1 VSMIP
6 DDIIEQVRDS
16 ADIVGLI
23 GETVAL
29 KRTGSDYRGPCPFHG
44 GTNRNFAVIPKK
56 GRYYCF
62 VCHESGDVFSW
73 FMKRLGM
80 DYPTAVREA
89 ARHTGIVIP
98 ERAERSGP
106 DPQEPLYSAMA
117 VGHDWFARQL
127 LELPDA
133 GVAREYL
140 RSRDIP
146 LETGAVL
153 GLGFAPVGNS
163 FLQAMAELGVEQQ
176 VLLDAGLAAQRDDG
190 SVIPRFRRRLLFPIH
205 DLRGRIVGLG
215 GRLLGPGEPKY
226 LNSPETG
233 IFHKGKQLY
242 NLHQARAAIRKE
254 ESVLLVEGY
263 FDVIR
268 LSLAGI
274 ENVVAPLGTALTPDQ
289 AALLRRY
296 APAAAIL
303 YDSDLPGLR
312 ATFRAGDELL
322 RHDIRVRVATLP
334 PGEDPDSLVRKG
346 GVAALEAVLRDAI
359 DLLERKIQ
367 LLERR
372 GFFEGVE
379 HRRDALDRLL
389 PTIRA
394 AADPITRELYLT
406 LTAERAGVSKEVL
419 ERELAEGGNAGTRER
434 MVGGDRSHGEHS
446 GGTTPRARARRNP
459 ETQLLA
465 AMLAAPELIVRARE
479 DIQPGLIEKLQ
490 LREIFEALVQRDTGP
505 GQLPEG
511 LSESAAAAWSYLKE
525 AAEELNTQ
533 EVATLY
539 DKAAQILRARS
550 QYREMALLTDP
561 GEKQRKRADLRA
573 LFPAADEWYEYKKAA
588 SRGARTANRSRG
600 A

>member
-1 VSMIP
+1 MIP
-6 DDIIEQVRDS
+6 DETIEQVRDS
-16 ADIVGLI
+16 TDIVGLI
-23 GETVAL
+23 GESVSL

-89 ARHTGIVIP
+89 ARRTGIVIP

-106 DPQEPLYSAMA
+106 DPHEPLYGAMA
-117 VGHDWFARQL
+117 VAHDWFARQL

-133 GVAREYL
+133 SGAREYL
-140 RSRDIP
+140 QSRDIQ
-146 LETGAVL
+146 LDTAALL
-153 GLGFAPVGNS
+153 GLGFAPVGNT
-163 FLQAMAELGVEQQ
+163 FPAAMAELGVEER
-176 VLLDAGLAAQRDDG
+176 VLLAAGLLAQRDDG
-190 SVIPRFRRRLLFPIH
+190 SIIPRFRRRLLFPIH
-205 DLRGRIVGLG
+205 DLRGRVVGLG

-226 LNSPETG
+226 LNSPETE

-242 NLHQARAAIRKE
+242 NLHQARGAIRKE

-268 LSLAGI
+268 LSLAGV
-274 ENVVAPLGTALTPDQ
+274 EHVVAPLGTALTPDQ
-289 AALLRRY
+289 AALLKRY
-296 APAAAIL
+296 APAATIL

-322 RHDIRVRVATLP
+322 RHGIRVRVATLP
-334 PGEDPDSLVRKG
+334 PGEDPDTLVRNG
-346 GVAALEAVLRDAI
+346 GLPALERVLLDAI

-367 LLERR
+367 LLERK

-394 AADPITRELYLT
+394 ATDPITRELYLS

-419 ERELAEGGNAGTRER
+419 ERELRDSGAGGQRGGRDTAGPER
-434 MVGGDRSHGEHS
+434 SAS
-446 GGTTPRARARRNP
+446 TGTARARVRRNP
-459 ETQLLA
+459 ETQLIA

-479 DIQPGLIEKLQ
+479 EIVPTLLEKPQ
-490 LREIFEALVQRDTGP
+490 LREIFEALIRGDSTGS
-505 GQLPEG
+505 QLPEQ
-511 LSESAAAAWSYLKE
+511 LSEHAAAAWSYLKE
-525 AAEELNTQ
+525 AAVELGSQ
-533 EVATLY
+533 EVATLF
-539 DKAAQILRARS
+539 DKAAQILQARS
-550 QYREMALLTDP
+550 QYREMTVLTDP
-561 GEKQRKRADLRA
+561 GEKQRRRAQLRA
-573 LFPAADEWYEYKKAA
+573 LFPAADEWYEYQKAA
-588 SRGARTANRSRG
+588 LKSARAANRSRG

>member
-1 VSMIP
+1 MIP
-6 DDIIEQVRDS
+6 DDTIEQVRDS
-16 ADIVGLI
+16 TDIVGLI
-23 GETVAL
+23 GESVAL

-44 GTNRNFAVIPKK
+44 GTNRNFAVIPRK

-89 ARHTGIVIP
+89 ARRTGIVIP
-98 ERAERSGP
+98 ERAVRAGP
-106 DPQEPLYSAMA
+106 DPHEPLYSAMA
-117 VGHDWFARQL
+117 VAHDWFAHQF
-127 LELPDA
+127 LETTDA
-133 GVAREYL
+133 TAAREYL
-140 RSRDIP
+140 QGRDIP
-146 LETGAVL
+146 LETAAML
-153 GLGFAPVGNS
+153 GLGYAPVGNA
-163 FLQAMAELGVEQQ
+163 FLKAMAELGVEERI
-176 VLLDAGLAAQRDDG
+176 LLGAGLAAQRDDG

-205 DLRGRIVGLG
+205 DLRGRVVGLG

-226 LNSPETG
+226 LNSPETA

-242 NLHQARAAIRKE
+242 NLHQARGAIRKE

-268 LSLAGI
+268 LSLAGV

-289 AALLRRY
+289 AGLLKRY
-296 APAAAIL
+296 APAATIL

-322 RHDIRVRVATLP
+322 RHAIRVRVATLP
-334 PGEDPDSLVRKG
+334 PGEDPDTLVRKG
-346 GVAALEAVLRDAI
+346 GLSALEGVLGDAI

-367 LLERR
+367 LLERK
-372 GFFEGVE
+372 GFFGGVE

-394 AADPITRELYLT
+394 AADPITRELYLS
-406 LTAERAGVSKEVL
+406 LAAQRSGVSKEVL
-419 ERELAEGGNAGTRER
+419 ERELAEGTKAGR
-434 MVGGDRSHGEHS
+434 GEGLGHRVQAS
-446 GGTTPRARARRNP
+446 ATAPARPRGRRNP
-459 ETQLLA
+459 ETQLLS
-465 AMLAAPELIVRARE
+465 AMLAAPELVVRARE
-479 DIQPGLIEKLQ
+479 DISPGLLEKLQ
-490 LREIFEALVQRDTGP
+490 LRELFEAIVQRSAPP

-511 LSESAAAAWSYLKE
+511 LSESAAVAWSYLKE
-525 AAEELNTQ
+525 AAEELSTE

-550 QYREMALLTDP
+550 LYREMAMLTDP

-588 SRGARTANRSRG
+588 SRGARTVHRSRG

>member
-1 VSMIP
+1 MIP
-6 DDIIEQVRDS
+6 DETIEQVRDS
-16 ADIVGLI
+16 TDLVGLI
-23 GETVAL
+23 GESVAL
-29 KRTGSDYRGPCPFHG
+29 KRSGSDFRGPCPFHG

-56 GRYYCF
+56 GRFYCF

-73 FMKRLGM
+73 FMKRHGM

-89 ARHTGIVIP
+89 ARRTGIVIP
-98 ERAERSGP
+98 ERGERAGP
-106 DPQEPLYSAMA
+106 DPHEPLYSVMA

-133 GVAREYL
+133 SGAREYL
-140 RSRDIP
+140 QSRDLP
-146 LETGAVL
+146 LETAAML

-163 FLQAMAELGVEQQ
+163 FLKAMSGLGIEER
-176 VLLDAGLAAQRDDG
+176 VLLEAGLAAQRDDG
-190 SVIPRFRRRLLFPIH
+190 TVIPRFRRRLLFPIH

-226 LNSPETG
+226 LNSPETE

-242 NLHQARAAIRKE
+242 NLHQARSAIRKE

-268 LSLAGI
+268 LSLAGVDH
-274 ENVVAPLGTALTPDQ
+274 VVAPLGTALTPDQ
-289 AALLRRY
+289 AILLKRFTQS
-296 APAAAIL
+296 AAIL

-322 RHDIRVRVATLP
+322 RHGIRVRVATLP
-334 PGEDPDSLVRKG
+334 PGEDPDTLVRKG
-346 GVAALEAVLRDAI
+346 GVEALDGVLHDAL

-367 LLERR
+367 LLERK

-394 AADPITRELYLT
+394 AADPITRELYLS
-406 LTAERAGVSKEVL
+406 LVAERAGVNKEVL
-419 ERELAEGGNAGTRER
+419 ERELREGAAAAQRGSGAGVEREGR
-434 MVGGDRSHGEHS
+434 QAS
-446 GGTTPRARARRNP
+446 GGATPRARGSRNP

-465 AMLAAPELIVRARE
+465 AMIAAPELITRARE
-479 DIQPGLIEKLQ
+479 ELSPRLLEKPR
-490 LREIFEALVQRDTGP
+490 LREVFEVLVQNEYPT
-505 GQLPEG
+505 GQLPAD
-511 LSESAAAAWSYLKE
+511 LSEDAASAWSFLKE
-525 AAEELNTQ
+525 AADELSKQ
-533 EVATLY
+533 EVVVLY
-539 DKAAQILRARS
+539 DEAAQILQART
-550 QYREMALLTDP
+550 QYREMDALTEP
-561 GEKQRKRADLRA
+561 GEKQRLRA
-573 LFPAADEWYEYKKAA
+573 ELRARFPAADRWYAWKKAA
-588 SRGARTANRSRG
+588 VANARTANRSRG